1 MQILKYE
8 LKKIFYKKS
17 SIISLILLAACLG
30 LMLFFSMS
38 SIFYTDKNGNN
49 IKGIKA
55 IKLVKIAKMKW
66 NGYLTIGKVRNVL
79 EENERIN
86 SDSKYSHMKEDDIKL
101 SNMQYS
107 RKQGFEDIRDL
118 INYSYEKPNFYDY
131 NLIDKLNPKVA
142 NTFYLNRISQLK
154 NSLSGKDGDN
164 LTKNEK
170 EYLLTSAKTLTTPLK
185 YSYADGFRKL
195 FEESISINFALAF
208 VICILIAPVFSIE
221 YQTGSDS
228 ILLSTEHGKKKGIIY
243 KLIAGFLSTSL
254 VYLITSA
261 LVYGFIFM
269 IFGFDGWNCPIQ
281 ASMEG
286 WKSFYHI
293 TNLQAFCM
301 VLLLGY
307 LGCLFISALAMFLS
321 SKVKSSFSTIVFLIL
336 FIFIPSTLGK
346 QMFKGGLFDKL
357 LNLFP
362 HQLLLGWP
370 LITSYTLYDIAGKV
384 ITPFKLLP
392 ILYVVLAIILLP
404 FTYRSFK
411 KHQVA

>member
-8 LKKIFYKKS
+8 LKKIFYRKS

-30 LMLFFSMS
+30 LMLFFSTS
-38 SIFYTDKNGNN
+38 GITYTDKNGSD
-49 IKGIKA
+49 IKGINA
-55 IKLVKIAKMKW
+55 IKPIKSAKMEW
-66 NGYLTIGKVRNVL
+66 SGYLTIEKIRKVL
-79 EENERIN
+79 KENESIN
-86 SDSKYSHMKEDDIKL
+86 SDSKYSGLKDDNIKL

-118 INYSYEKPNFYDY
+118 INYSYEKPNSYDY
-131 NLIDKLNPKVA
+131 NVIDKLNPKVA
-142 NTFYLNRISQLK
+142 DTFYLNRISQLK
-154 NSLSGKDGDN
+154 SFLSSSKASN

-170 EYLLTSAKTLTTPLK
+170 EYLLTSEKTLTTPLK
-185 YSYADGFRKL
+185 YSYADGFRKV
-195 FEESISINFALAF
+195 FEESISVNFALSF

-228 ILLSTEHGKKKGIIY
+228 ILLSTKHGKKKGIIY
-243 KLIAGFLSTSL
+243 KLIAGFLSTSI
-254 VYLITSA
+254 VYWISSA
-261 LVYGFIFM
+261 LVYGSIFM
-269 IFGFDGWNCPIQ
+269 IFGFDGSNSSLQ

-307 LGCLFISALAMFLS
+307 LGCLFISILAMFLS
-321 SKVKSSFSTIVFLIL
+321 SKVKSSFSTIIFLVL
-336 FIFIPSTLGK
+336 FIFIPSTVGK
-346 QMFKGGLFDKL
+346 QMFKGSLWDKL

-362 HQLLLGWP
+362 HQMLLGWP
-370 LITSYTLYDIAGKV
+370 LITSYTFYDVGKV
-384 ITPFKLLP
+384 LTPYQLLP
-392 ILYVVLAIILLP
+392 VLYGVLAIILLP
-404 FTYRSFK
+404 LTYRSFK